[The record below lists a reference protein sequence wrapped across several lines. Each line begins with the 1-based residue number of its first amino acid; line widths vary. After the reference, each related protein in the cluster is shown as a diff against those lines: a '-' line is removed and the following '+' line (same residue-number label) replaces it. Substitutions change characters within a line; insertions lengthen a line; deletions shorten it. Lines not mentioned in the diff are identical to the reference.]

1 MTPSRLTRRHRAAA
15 ESAGPLAA
23 PRPQGTRPAAPAL
36 TPRTCLVV
44 LSVLSALG
52 GCTWTSGPS
61 SSNVDYRGGATKT
74 QGLDVPPD
82 LTQLAREGRYRAP
95 AGGVV
100 SAAGVAQQP
109 AAAAATLPAVAPA
122 AAGAVRVERQGNQRW
137 LVVPQQSPEQV
148 FTTVRTFWIDS
159 GFSLA
164 IENPQAGVMET
175 DWAEDRSRIPSNFIR
190 NSVGRLFDGLYDSG
204 LRDRFR
210 TRIERSPDGG
220 SEVFISHR
228 GMQEVLTGMEK
239 ENAAWTPRPS
249 DPQLEAEFL
258 TLLMM
263 RMGSSEEVA
272 RTAVAQAPEKP
283 TRARVL
289 SGQPAAALEMDESFS
304 RAWRR
309 VGLALDRTGFTVEDR
324 DRAAGLYFVRYA
336 DPAKAPTAE
345 QGVFSRIFGGKS
357 EDGAAAL
364 RYRIAVVGQT
374 DERTVVSVLDA
385 AGAPEPGPTGQRIIG
400 LLVDEL
406 R

>member
-1 MTPSRLTRRHRAAA
+1 LH
-15 ESAGPLAA
+15 LAA
-23 PRPQGTRPAAPAL
+23 PAVLAVLAALA
-36 TPRTCLVV
+36 
-44 LSVLSALG
+44 

-61 SSNVDYRGGATKT
+61 GSSVDYRSGATKT

-82 LTQLAREGRYRAP
+82 LTQLARDGRYRAP

-100 SAAGVAQQP
+100 SAAGAAQQP
-109 AAAAATLPAVAPA
+109 AAAAATGSALPAVTPA
-122 AAGAVRVERQGNQRW
+122 AASAIRVEREGNQRW
-137 LVVPQQSPEQV
+137 LVVPQQSPEQL
-148 FTTVRTFWIDS
+148 FPTVRAFWIDS

-164 IENPQAGVMET
+164 MENPQAGVMET
-175 DWAEDRSRIPSNFIR
+175 DWAEDRSRIPSNLIR
-190 NSVGRLFDGLYDSG
+190 NTIGRLFDGLYDSG

-220 SEVFISHR
+220 SEIYISHR
-228 GMQEVLTGMEK
+228 GMEEVLTGMDRD
-239 ENAAWTPRPS
+239 NTAWTPRPS
-249 DPQLEAEFL
+249 DPELEAEFL
-258 TLLMM
+258 TLLMV

-272 RTAVAQAPEKP
+272 RTAVAQVPDQPA
-283 TRARVL
+283 RARAL

-336 DPAKAPTAE
+336 DPAKAPTGE
-345 QGVFSRIFGGKS
+345 QGFFSRIFGGKS
-357 EDGAAAL
+357 EEGAAAL
-364 RYRIAVVGQT
+364 RYRIAVVGESE
-374 DERTVVSVLDA
+374 ERTVVSVLDA

-400 LLVDEL
+400 LLIDEL